1 MPASA
6 PPPAAETEAG
16 ARRRILHRART
27 HFFAH
32 GYLAFTMDDLAAEL
46 GMSKKTLYVHFSGK
60 DEIIGAVLRNLG
72 DETRA
77 DAEAILRNR
86 ELNFAEKLRGFVE
99 GMMER
104 LAALDPRTLRELQRH
119 APALFAR
126 VDEMRR
132 KNVPY
137 IFGQLIEEGQAAGY
151 VREDLP
157 VSFAIEFFLNAMQG
171 IVQGPVLDQL
181 RLAPSQAIAQG
192 IDLFFGGLLTTAGRK
207 QYEKLFPR

>member
-1 MPASA
+1 MAISVSL
-6 PPPAAETEAG
+6 PPTETDAG
-16 ARRRILHRART
+16 ARLRILHRARA

-86 ELNFAEKLRGFVE
+86 SLNFAEKLRGFVE
-99 GMMER
+99 GMMQR

-119 APALFAR
+119 APVLFAR

-132 KNVPY
+132 KNVPF
-137 IFGQLIEEGQAAGY
+137 IFGQLIEEGQAGGY
-151 VREDLP
+151 VRADLP
-157 VSFAIEFFLNAMQG
+157 VTFAIEFFLNAMQG
-171 IVQGPVLDQL
+171 ILQGPVLEQM
-181 RLAPSQAIAQG
+181 RLAPSQAIARG
-192 IDLFFGGLLTTAGRK
+192 IDVFFGGLLTPAGCK

>member
-1 MPASA
+1 MPVA
-6 PPPAAETEAG
+6 PAISPPETDAG
-16 ARRRILHRART
+16 TRVRILHRARA

-32 GYLAFTMDDLAAEL
+32 GYLAFTMDELATEL

-60 DEIIGAVLRNLG
+60 DEIIGAVLQNLG

-86 ELNFAEKLRGFVE
+86 SLNFAEKLRGFVE
-99 GMMER
+99 GMMQR
-104 LAALDPRTLRELQRH
+104 LATLDPRTLRELQRH

-137 IFGQLIEEGQAAGY
+137 IFGRLIEEGQEAGY
-151 VREDLP
+151 VRTEVP
-157 VSFAIEFFLNAMQG
+157 VVFAIEFFLNAMQG
-171 IVQGPVLDQL
+171 LLQGPVLEQL
-181 RLAPSQAIAQG
+181 RLAPTHAIAHG
-192 IDLFFGGLLTTAGRK
+192 IDLFFGGLLTSAGRK